1 MNLSRK
7 EQIKN
12 QGPVTQEVIDTIIIS
27 REGLSEKTW
36 AKMDKFDKDFYKR
49 SLLGTLLEIEKKDV
63 VGAIYDHEVAGNW
76 DVAQVLRTLRYKN
89 D

>member
-1 MNLSRK
+1 MNFPRK

-36 AKMDKFDKDFYKR
+36 AKMDKFDRDFYKR
-49 SLLGTLLEIEKKDV
+49 SLAGTLLKIEKEDV
-63 VGAIYDHEVAGNW
+63 FGAIYDHEAAGNW